1 MVRSGGLFMP
11 MKCFRVFCVAMLVCL
26 PCAGQVQWPG
36 TPAGQQAA
44 AWLDA
49 FNLGDHD
56 AYLSFLEKNM
66 PDRTKMIDAEMGFRS
81 GTGGFDLKKVEDAS
95 SPTKIVA
102 LMQERASDQMARLTM
117 EVAAEEPHAITGM
130 GMRAIQRPAD
140 FPLPHMSQAELIA
153 AVKKDLEKES
163 AAGHFSGTMLIAS
176 GGKPVFEQAYGVA
189 DRASKTRNTVGTQFR
204 IGSMNK

>member
-1 MVRSGGLFMP
+1 MVPSGGLSLH
-11 MKCFRVFCVAMLVCL
+11 MKSFRVFCVAMLL
-26 PCAGQVQWPG
+26 SLSCAAQVQWPG
-36 TPAGQQAA
+36 TPAGKQAA

-49 FNLGDHD
+49 FNRGDRD
-56 AYLSFLEKNM
+56 AYLAFLQKNM
-66 PDRTKMIDAEMGFRS
+66 PDRIKMIDAEMGFRS

-95 SPTKIVA
+95 APTKIVA
-102 LMQERASDQMARLTM
+102 LVQERASDQMARLTM
-117 EVAAEEPHAITGM
+117 EVAADEPHAITGM
-130 GMRAIQRPAD
+130 GLRAIQRPAD
-140 FPLPHMSQAELIA
+140 FPLPHMSQAELITS
-153 AVKKDLEKES
+153 VKKQLEKES